1 MLIGKSIG
9 NIKKEGASSL
19 RISDEL
25 GAGPLS
31 TTTIQDMLKGVNGS
45 QGKLYFQG
53 KDAEVVRGMTSMM
66 GDDKKII
73 EHFDQANF
81 FTFAL

>member
-1 MLIGKSIG
+1 M
-9 NIKKEGASSL
+9 
-19 RISDEL
+19 

-31 TTTIQDMLKGVNGS
+31 TITIQDMLKGVNNA
-45 QGKLYFQG
+45 QGKPYFQG

-73 EHFDQANF
+73 ERFD
-81 FTFAL
+81 

>member
-1 MLIGKSIG
+1 M
-9 NIKKEGASSL
+9 
-19 RISDEL
+19 

-31 TTTIQDMLKGVNGS
+31 TITIQDMLKGVNNA
-45 QGKLYFQG
+45 QWKPYFQG

-73 EHFDQANF
+73 EYFDQANF

>member
-1 MLIGKSIG
+1 
-9 NIKKEGASSL
+9 
-19 RISDEL
+19 
-25 GAGPLS
+25 
-31 TTTIQDMLKGVNGS
+31 MLKGVNNA

-73 EHFDQANF
+73 EYFDQANF